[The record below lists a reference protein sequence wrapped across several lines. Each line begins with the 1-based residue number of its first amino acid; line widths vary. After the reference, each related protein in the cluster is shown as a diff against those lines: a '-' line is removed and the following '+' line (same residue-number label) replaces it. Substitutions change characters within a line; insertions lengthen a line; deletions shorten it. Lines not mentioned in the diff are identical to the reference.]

1 MNYHTRESLEAI
13 RELIRAERSEALDAP
28 GHPYWSD
35 QLQHHGDIFES
46 TAAKVLGVAREGYRL
61 HMERGGAPV
70 SEPAILRAVAQR
82 VMSDW
87 IDAWIKITG

>member
-1 MNYHTRESLEAI
+1 VSYHTKESWEAT
-13 RELIRAERSEALDAP
+13 RELIRAEPSEALDVP

-46 TAAKVLGVAREGYRL
+46 TAAKVLDVAREGYRL
-61 HMERGGAPV
+61 HLERGG
-70 SEPAILRAVAQR
+70 STLTEEQILRAVAQR
-82 VMSDW
+82 VMRDW